1 MCEFAEHHHTSFS
14 KSNYTPSKPFTI
26 FHNELLGPSWY
37 PNRTHARCFNTF
49 NDDNSHVCWVYLLK
63 DKTDVKTV
71 FINSHSIIQT
81 QFQTQSQILPN
92 LLVIPSKITLKPITL
107 FTKLHIYIHHNK
119 MGLLN
124 EKINIS

>member
-49 NDDNSHVCWVYLLK
+49 NDDHSHICWVYLLK
-63 DKTDVKTV
+63 DKTDVKIV

-81 QFQTQSQILPN
+81 QFQTQSQILHTN
-92 LLVIPSKITLKPITL
+92 IKTKFVSNSLKDYLQTHSIIHQTSY
-107 FTKLHIYIHHNK
+107 IYTPQ
-119 MGLLN
+119 
-124 EKINIS
+124 